1 MVYIETTDKE
11 KSILKSLCDIEEV
24 EDIGIRSSLYE
35 RMNDNGRY
43 FNMFITNFNEV
54 KVDREKEIYK
64 WTYDIVYVPLKNVTR
79 ICSLLNIEEGTIL
92 KKKF

>member
-43 FNMFITNFNEV
+43 FNMFITDFNET
-54 KVDREKEIYK
+54 KIDEEKEIYK
-64 WTYDIVYVPLKNVTR
+64 WTYDIVYVPLKNVPR
-79 ICSLLNIEEGTIL
+79 ICNLLNIEEGTIL

>member
-1 MVYIETTDKE
+1 MVYIKTTNKE
-11 KSILKSLCDIEEV
+11 KNILKSLCDIEEI

-35 RMNDNGRY
+35 RMHGNGRY
-43 FNMFITNFNEV
+43 FNMFITDFNEAE
-54 KVDREKEIYK
+54 VDTEKEIYK
-64 WTYDIVYVPLKNVTR
+64 WTYDIVYVPLKNVSR

>member
-35 RMNDNGRY
+35 KMDDNGRY
-43 FNMFITNFNEV
+43 FNMFITDF
-54 KVDREKEIYK
+54 KEIK
-64 WTYDIVYVPLKNVTR
+64 ID
-79 ICSLLNIEEGTIL
+79 EEKRNL
-92 KKKF
+92 

>member
-11 KSILKSLCDIEEV
+11 KSILKSLCDIEEI

-43 FNMFITNFNEV
+43 FNMFITDFKETEV
-54 KVDREKEIYK
+54 DIEKEIYK
-64 WTYDIVYVPLKNVTR
+64 WTYDVVYVPLKNVSR
-79 ICSLLNIEEGTIL
+79 ICSLLNLEEGTIL

>member
-1 MVYIETTDKE
+1 MVYIETNDKE
-11 KSILKSLCDIEEV
+11 KSILKSLCDIEEI

-35 RMNDNGRY
+35 RMNENGRY
-43 FNMFITNFNEV
+43 FNMFITDFKEI
-54 KVDREKEIYK
+54 KIDEEKEIYK

>member
-1 MVYIETTDKE
+1 MVYIETTGKE
-11 KSILKSLCDIEEV
+11 KSILKSLCDIEEI

-43 FNMFITNFNEV
+43 FNMFITDFKEI
-54 KVDREKEIYK
+54 KIDAEKEIYK
-64 WTYDIVYVPLKNVTR
+64 WTYDIVYVPLKNVYR